1 MGTKDLNEQNEQTNR
16 TEQNERTGMTDLQR
30 FKLLLE
36 IPDYVIT
43 EFYSEIK
50 EGLKASLTMKID
62 KELHKVTAIGV
73 NVVEL
78 SARMNEAYRAIL
90 PFVKQRELRN
100 DKLYN

>member
-1 MGTKDLNEQNEQTNR
+1 MGTMELNELNKQPELNE
-16 TEQNERTGMTDLQR
+16 MTDLQR

-90 PFVKQRELRN
+90 PFVKQREIRN

>member
-1 MGTKDLNEQNEQTNR
+1 MGTTELNKQPELNE
-16 TEQNERTGMTDLQR
+16 MTDLQR

-43 EFYSEIK
+43 EFYSELK
-50 EGLKASLTMKID
+50 GGLMASLTMKIEN
-62 KELHKVTAIGV
+62 ELHKVSAIGS

>member
-1 MGTKDLNEQNEQTNR
+1 MGTTELNEQNEL
-16 TEQNERTGMTDLQR
+16 TDLQR

-43 EFYSEIK
+43 EFYSELK

-78 SARMNEAYRAIL
+78 SARMNEAYKAIL
-90 PFVKQRELRN
+90 PFAKQRGLRN

>member
-1 MGTKDLNEQNEQTNR
+1 MGTEDLNDL
-16 TEQNERTGMTDLQR
+16 TDLQR

-43 EFYSEIK
+43 EFYSELK
-50 EGLKASLTMKID
+50 EGLMASLTMKIEN
-62 KELHKVTAIGV
+62 ELHKVTAIGS

-78 SARMNEAYRAIL
+78 STRMNEAYKALL
-90 PFVKQRELRN
+90 PFAKQRGLTN

>member
-1 MGTKDLNEQNEQTNR
+1 MGTTELNKQT
-16 TEQNERTGMTDLQR
+16 EMTDIQR

-43 EFYSEIK
+43 EFYSELK
-50 EGLKASLTMKID
+50 EGLKASLTMKIEN
-62 KELHKVTAIGV
+62 ELHKVTAIGV

-100 DKLYN
+100 DKPYN